1 MGPYATSNRDRKTD
15 LTMTTAVKNPN
26 PGPTDM
32 QAFAFVQSL
41 AAELSKGKV
50 ELPSFPD
57 IALRVRKALSDDNV
71 TQDMVVRVVGSEPA
85 LAARLMQIGNSAALN
100 FSGKPITELRTAI
113 ARMGFN
119 MVRSAAIAFA
129 MSQLKKQ
136 DALKGLEKPLE
147 DLWKRSAAV
156 AAMSHAVARRYS
168 KVNPDTA
175 LLAGL
180 LHGIGELYILTRSA
194 QHPGLFANQAAYTA
208 VVRDWHAA
216 IAKALLENWEMA
228 GEVIEAVSNFEDLER
243 SHSGPV
249 DLTDVVTVGS
259 LLAAFKDHPETIELN
274 MHDVAACKRMKI
286 DRASYEQLID
296 ESEHEIDTLRQA
308 LGA

>member
-1 MGPYATSNRDRKTD
+1 
-15 LTMTTAVKNPN
+15 MTTAAKSPN

-57 IALRVRKALSDDNV
+57 IALRVRKVLSDDNV

-113 ARMGFN
+113 SRMGFN
-119 MVRSAAIAFA
+119 MVRSAAIAFS

-180 LHGIGELYILTRSA
+180 LHGIGQLYILTRSA
-194 QHPGLFANQAAYTA
+194 QHPGLFGNQAAYTA
-208 VVRDWHAA
+208 IVRDWHSS

-228 GEVIEAVSNFEDLER
+228 EEVIEAVSNFEDLER

-249 DLTDVVTVGS
+249 DLTDVVTAGN

-296 ESEHEIDTLRQA
+296 ESENEIDALRQA

>member
-1 MGPYATSNRDRKTD
+1 MS
-15 LTMTTAVKNPN
+15 TAAQPQNSQ
-26 PGPTDM
+26 PTDM

-57 IALRVRKALSDDNV
+57 IALRVRKVLSDENV
-71 TQDMVVRVVGSEPA
+71 SQDMVVRVVGSEPA

-113 ARMGFN
+113 SRMGFN

-147 DLWKRSAAV
+147 ELWKRSAAV

-180 LHGIGELYILTRSA
+180 LHGIGQLYILTRSA

-208 VVRDWHAA
+208 IVRDWHSA

-228 GEVIEAVSNFEDLER
+228 EEVIEAVSNFEDLER
-243 SHSGPV
+243 AHSGPV
-249 DLTDVVTVGS
+249 DLTDVVTVGN

-274 MHDVAACKRMKI
+274 MHDVAACKRMQI

>member
-1 MGPYATSNRDRKTD
+1 
-15 LTMTTAVKNPN
+15 
-26 PGPTDM
+26 M

-113 ARMGFN
+113 SRMGFN

-136 DALKGLEKPLE
+136 DALKGLERPLE

-180 LHGIGELYILTRSA
+180 LHGIGQLYILTRSA

-208 VVRDWHAA
+208 IVRDWHSS

-228 GEVIEAVSNFEDLER
+228 EEVIEAVSNFEDLER
-243 SHSGPV
+243 SHSGAV
-249 DLTDVVTVGS
+249 DLTDVVTVGN

-274 MHDVAACKRMKI
+274 MHDVAACKRMNI